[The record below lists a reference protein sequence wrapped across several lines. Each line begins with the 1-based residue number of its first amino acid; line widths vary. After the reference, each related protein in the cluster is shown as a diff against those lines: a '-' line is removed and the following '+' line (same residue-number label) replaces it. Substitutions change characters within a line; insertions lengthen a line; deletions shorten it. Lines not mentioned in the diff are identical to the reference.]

1 MLLSQIQFSI
11 AMEMFGLRHA
21 GVLILLLVS
30 YLSPATACMMP
41 GAQLNVQER
50 ACCRAMMGQC
60 GGANMP
66 VSRSCCQNTRASVH
80 SALLSTEEYAIGSD
94 TAALQVSAITPMEP
108 TGSLPDASST
118 PVELIGSSLPQ
129 SPPGSI
135 SVLRI

>member
-1 MLLSQIQFSI
+1 MLLSQIQFSLT
-11 AMEMFGLRHA
+11 MEMFGLRHA

-30 YLSPATACMMP
+30 YLSPAAACMMP

-66 VSRSCCQNTRASVH
+66 VSRSCCQNTRASVRNAIP
-80 SALLSTEEYAIGSD
+80 SVDEYALNSNIAKFD
-94 TAALQVSAITPMEP
+94 ALTVASKV
-108 TGSLPDASST
+108 LPGPRFLTSST

-129 SPPGSI
+129 SPPASV